1 MSRER
6 QCSGSKADGSPCGAV
21 PQLVNADGLCPAHRP
36 GGRREMSE
44 RGRKGGRANKR
55 AAGLD
60 PSELPPLT
68 SHADAQS
75 WLETIGR
82 EVASGRLPER
92 QAQAAIRA
100 VAEWV
105 RAEGERAAVEVLD
118 ELRAEIDELKSS
130 LASGSIRAI

>member
-1 MSRER
+1 M
-6 QCSGSKADGSPCGAV
+6 
-21 PQLVNADGLCPAHRP
+21 
-36 GGRREMSE
+36 
-44 RGRKGGRANKR
+44 
-55 AAGLD
+55 
-60 PSELPPLT
+60 T

-82 EVASGRLPER
+82 AVASGRLPER